1 MKYLIVADDLGI
13 SNERNK
19 GILES
24 IKNGIVTNT
33 SIMANGPFSKEAIE
47 IFKKEKL
54 LNTIGLHLNLT
65 EGLSISNYNNIKT
78 LVDNNTNKFIGK
90 LNFRYKY
97 NKGLIKKEEILIEIE
112 AQIKWFI
119 SNIGYYPKFINGHQH
134 CHILPDM
141 CYDISCLFKKYH
153 IDYIRIPYEPN
164 PKNKHCEL
172 CSIIN
177 NDAKKCSVIY
187 GKFFRINY
195 YFIGLSFCSKIY
207 SVEELIESIEKIDT
221 LDTLDT
227 SICEIMVHPG
237 YREPENI
244 GWDLFSESKD
254 RETELYIL
262 CNKKIRELN
271 ISYLIIKN

>member
-19 GILES
+19 GILQS

-33 SIMANGPFSKEAIE
+33 AIMANGPYSTEAIE

-54 LNTIGLHLNLT
+54 LNTIGLHLNIT
-65 EGLSISNYNNIKT
+65 EGYPITNNNLDT

-97 NKGLIKKEEILIEIE
+97 NKGLIKKEEILTEIE
-112 AQIKWFI
+112 TQIKWFI
-119 SNIGYYPKFINGHQH
+119 SNTGYYPTFINGHQH

-141 CYDISCLFKKYH
+141 CYDISRLFQKYN
-153 IDYIRIPYEPN
+153 IEYIRIPYEPD
-164 PKNKHCEL
+164 PKNKHCEV

-177 NDAKKCSVIY
+177 NDAKRCSVIY
-187 GKFFRINY
+187 GNFFRINN

-207 SVEELIESIEKIDT
+207 SVKDLIESIEKIEKIDT
-221 LDTLDT
+221 LDTA
-227 SICEIMVHPG
+227 ICEIMVHPG
-237 YREPENI
+237 YIEPENK

-254 RETELYIL
+254 RETELYVL
-262 CNKKIRELN
+262 CHKKIKELN
-271 ISYLIIKN
+271 ISYLIN